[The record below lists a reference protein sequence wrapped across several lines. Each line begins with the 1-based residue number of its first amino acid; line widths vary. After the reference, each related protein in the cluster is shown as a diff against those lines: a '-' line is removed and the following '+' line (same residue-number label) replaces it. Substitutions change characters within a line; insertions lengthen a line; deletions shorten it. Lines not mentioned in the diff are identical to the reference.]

1 MDPSFHEALLRWRDA
16 GTLTWRG
23 PALML
28 FARAALAVG
37 AQAIVAAVFASRS
50 SPTPWHG
57 AEPWLPAPTPPV
69 GSCTA
74 RPPSRTS
81 WAPALASRPLRGSG
95 ISVHLGADRA
105 NDLRL
110 SGPRLPG
117 SAPEYRTGGRDRSIR
132 LVIVRCCDARWWPRA
147 RGAANVR
154 TGSNPA
160 RGMLKPRRG
169 SRAHRSIRRVAPSR
183 TRMAAMKCRDSSIM
197 RCLRCKSAR
206 CAQTL
211 RALAS
216 TRGPASD
223 PQEEDHRESPW

>member
-1 MDPSFHEALLRWRDA
+1 MAAGAYAAGWLVYGTPAQPYLLGPCPCQPPSTGFWY
-16 GTLTWRG
+16 
-23 PALML
+23 
-28 FARAALAVG
+28 F
-37 AQAIVAAVFASRS
+37 RS
-50 SPTPWHG
+50 SG
-57 AEPWLPAPTPPV
+57 
-69 GSCTA
+69 
-74 RPPSRTS
+74 
-81 WAPALASRPLRGSG
+81 
-95 ISVHLGADRA
+95 GADRA